1 MLTNMNIEKNNKPT
15 KVKKVKLKKPDLI
28 VPDFSSINKLQGNKP
43 LLEHSFQVIRYG
55 YLNLI

>member
-1 MLTNMNIEKNNKPT
+1 MKIEIENYRPT
-15 KVKKVKLKKPDLI
+15 KKKVKLKKPTLI
-28 VPDFSSINKLQGNKP
+28 EPDFKSINVLQGNKI

>member
-1 MLTNMNIEKNNKPT
+1 MNIEINNKPV
-15 KVKKVKLKKPDLI
+15 KVKKVKLKKPELI
-28 VPDFSSINKLQGNKP
+28 VPDFSSINKLKGNKP